1 MGSANDRFS
10 STCRIRF
17 RVWGALSFNVLV
29 VLGCVFVLLGLSVV
43 VLVVAF
49 AFLCFLAPLVFST

>member
-10 STCRIRF
+10 NTRRIRF
-17 RVWGALSFNVLV
+17 RVWGALGFNVLV
-29 VLGCVFVLLGLSVV
+29 VLGCVFDMLGLSVV

-49 AFLCFLAPLVFST
+49 VFLCFLAPLVFST